1 MNNPANPVR
10 MPICGHE
17 TLYLMSTSW
26 HSENRENEGTRSVQ
40 QSQFV
45 SLPHT
50 IRVLCA
56 STNF

>member
-1 MNNPANPVR
+1 MWSYNTVSNEYKLLVLIRHSAV
-10 MPICGHE
+10 
-17 TLYLMSTSW
+17 Y
-26 HSENRENEGTRSVQ
+26 SENRENEGTRSIQ

-50 IRVLCA
+50 IRDLCA